1 MEISRFPNSSTLDKS
16 IDPVERNVQYD
27 LLILYP
33 WQIINMDFVM
43 LAYLQKNN
51 NSMCVVSIE
60 YWEILSLCR

>member
-51 NSMCVVSIE
+51 KNEFI
-60 YWEILSLCR
+60 